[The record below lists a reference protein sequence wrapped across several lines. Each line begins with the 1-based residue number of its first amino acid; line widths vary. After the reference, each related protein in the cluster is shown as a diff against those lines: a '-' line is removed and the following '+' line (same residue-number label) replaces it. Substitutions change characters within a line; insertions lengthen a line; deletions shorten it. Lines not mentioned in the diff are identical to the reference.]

1 MEDLNEKLSS
11 LLNSP
16 EGMEKLRAAATAL
29 LGSTE
34 ANKSEP
40 GLPNLAA
47 LLSNNA
53 AENNTAQVEENPLE
67 SMASVG
73 NILKVMQAVKGLKND
88 SRVELIR
95 ALKPYLSAARAKRA
109 EQAIGFLKIAAVLP
123 LLKQEGLLNRFLE
136 G

>member
-1 MEDLNEKLSS
+1 MENLNKKLSS

-29 LGSTE
+29 LGNYETPKNE
-34 ANKSEP
+34 PNVSE
-40 GLPNLAA
+40 LSA

-53 AENNTAQVEENPLE
+53 PESNQENPLE
-67 SMASVG
+67 NMAIMG
-73 NILKVMQAVKGLKND
+73 NLLKVMQAVKGMKND

-95 ALKPYLSAARAKRA
+95 ALKPYLSAERAKRA
-109 EQAIGFLKIAAVLP
+109 EQAIGFLKISAVIP